1 MSKNVSQTFEKL
13 LLHMSHIERER
24 NGQIITGSP
33 NERKFRYVR
42 DCLCNFTQTVM
53 KRDFN
58 ALTFDD
64 IDTQFLQKYVNYLN
78 GRNVENKL
86 QKLRR
91 VFREANADATVF
103 NGVKIP
109 VKLED
114 EPLSMDYTAIEK
126 IEFMNRGK
134 LTDKEEFYTDMFL
147 FGYYTGGSTINEMAS
162 LKISYIKKGYL
173 YCKRNASE
181 NIAVIPLCSEAL
193 HIIDKY
199 QSMCFDDYLLPIF
212 THKQN
217 SPEQQLGRIKR
228 ISELTNQT
236 LRKVSKMLKL
246 ENVITMGMAK
256 SIFIEHLLSNEVPYE
271 KVAQYLGCSIETVLR
286 HSEKMRQNYGE

>member
-1 MSKNVSQTFEKL
+1 MSKNVSQAFDKL
-13 LLHMSHIERER
+13 LLHLSQIERER
-24 NGQIITGSP
+24 NGQTITGSQ

-42 DCLCNFTQTVM
+42 DCLCNFTQTIM
-53 KRDFN
+53 KQDFN
-58 ALTFDD
+58 TLTFDD
-64 IDTQFLQKYVNYLN
+64 IDTKFLQKYVNHLN
-78 GRNVENKL
+78 GGNVENKL

-91 VFREANADATVF
+91 VFREANANTSIFDS
-103 NGVKIP
+103 VKIP
-109 VKLED
+109 VKFDD

-126 IEFMNRGK
+126 IEFMNRDK
-134 LTDKEEFYTDMFL
+134 LTEKEELYIDLFL
-147 FGYYTGGSTINEMAS
+147 FGYYTGGTTINEMAS
-162 LKISYIKKGYL
+162 LKISSIRKGYL

-256 SIFIEHLLSNEVPYE
+256 SIYIEHLLLNEMPYE
-271 KVAQYLGCSIETVLR
+271 KVAQYLGCSIDTVLR
-286 HSEKMRQNYGE
+286 YSEKLRQNYGE

>member
-1 MSKNVSQTFEKL
+1 MSKNVSQAFDKL
-13 LLHMSHIERER
+13 LLHLSQIERER
-24 NGQIITGSP
+24 NGQIIIGSQ

-53 KRDFN
+53 KRGFST
-58 ALTFDD
+58 LTFDN
-64 IDTQFLQKYVNYLN
+64 IDTQFLQQYVNHLN

-91 VFREANADATVF
+91 VFREANADTSVF
-103 NGVKIP
+103 NSVKIP

-114 EPLSMDYTAIEK
+114 ELLSMDHTTIER

-134 LTDKEEFYTDMFL
+134 FTEKEELYIDLFL
-147 FGYYTGGSTINEMAS
+147 FGYYTGGTTINEMAS
-162 LKISYIKKGYL
+162 LKISSIKKGYL
-173 YCKRNASE
+173 YCRRNASE
-181 NIAVIPLCSEAL
+181 NIAVIPLCSDAL

-212 THKQN
+212 THKHN
-217 SPEQQLGRIKR
+217 SPEQQLGRVKR

-236 LRKVSKMLKL
+236 LKKVSKMLKL
-246 ENVITMGMAK
+246 ENVITMGMSK
-256 SIFIEHLLSNEVPYE
+256 LIFIEHLLLNEVPYE

-286 HSEKMRQNYGE
+286 YSEKMRQNHGE

>member
-1 MSKNVSQTFEKL
+1 MLGHIPVDKITVADVERALKL
-13 LLHMSHIERER
+13 IIER
-24 NGQIITGSP
+24 GSL
-33 NERKFRYVR
+33 EV
-42 DCLCNFTQTVM
+42 
-53 KRDFN
+53 
-58 ALTFDD
+58 A
-64 IDTQFLQKYVNYLN
+64 
-78 GRNVENKL
+78 
-86 QKLRR
+86 RR
-91 VFREANADATVF
+91 VHTLIVCILKYSLSVQVIENPDIVVRLTWYKENMPKRKKKSLYEEELTPDAIGQLMLT
-103 NGVKIP
+103 IY
-109 VKLED
+109 E
-114 EPLSMDYTAIEK
+114 
-126 IEFMNRGK
+126 NRRRD
-134 LTDKEEFYTDMFL
+134 LFL
-147 FGYYTGGSTINEMAS
+147 FGYYTGGTTVNEMAS
-162 LKISYIKKGYL
+162 LKISSIKKGYL

-181 NIAVIPLCSEAL
+181 NIAVIPLCSEVL

-212 THKQN
+212 THKHN

>member
-1 MSKNVSQTFEKL
+1 
-13 LLHMSHIERER
+13 
-24 NGQIITGSP
+24 
-33 NERKFRYVR
+33 
-42 DCLCNFTQTVM
+42 M
-53 KRDFN
+53 KQDFN
-58 ALTFDD
+58 TLTFDD
-64 IDTQFLQKYVNYLN
+64 IDRQFLQKYVNHLN

-91 VFREANADATVF
+91 VFREANADTSVF
-103 NGVKIP
+103 DGVKIS
-109 VKLED
+109 VKLEG
-114 EPLSMDYTAIEK
+114 ELLSMDHTAIER
-126 IEFMNRGK
+126 IEFMNRTK
-134 LTDKEEFYTDMFL
+134 LTAKEELYIDLFL

-162 LKISYIKKGYL
+162 LKISYIKKRYL

-181 NIAVIPLCSEAL
+181 NIAVIPLCSDAL

-256 SIFIEHLLSNEVPYE
+256 SIFIEHLLLNEVPYE
-271 KVAQYLGCSIETVLR
+271 KVAQYLGCTIETVLR
-286 HSEKMRQNYGE
+286 YSEKMRQNYGE

>member
-1 MSKNVSQTFEKL
+1 MSKNVSQAFDKL
-13 LLHMSHIERER
+13 LLHLSQIERER
-24 NGQIITGSP
+24 NGQIITGSQ

-53 KRDFN
+53 KQVFST
-58 ALTFDD
+58 LTFDD
-64 IDTQFLQKYVNYLN
+64 IDTQFLQKYVNHLN

-91 VFREANADATVF
+91 VFREANANISVF
-103 NGVKIP
+103 DGVKTP
-109 VKLED
+109 VKSED
-114 EPLSMDYTAIEK
+114 DPLSIDYTTIER

-134 LTDKEEFYTDMFL
+134 LTEKEEFYTDMFL

-162 LKISYIKKGYL
+162 LKISSIRKGYL

-181 NIAVIPLCSEAL
+181 NIAVIPLCSDAL

-199 QSMCFDDYLLPIF
+199 QAMCFNDYLLPIF

-256 SIFIEHLLSNEVPYE
+256 SIFIEHLLLNEVPYD

-286 HSEKMRQNYGE
+286 CSEKLRQNYGE

>member
-1 MSKNVSQTFEKL
+1 MSKNVSQAFDKL
-13 LLHMSHIERER
+13 LLHLSQIERER
-24 NGQIITGSP
+24 NDQIIAGSP

-42 DCLCNFTQTVM
+42 DCLCNFTQTIM
-53 KRDFN
+53 KQDFST
-58 ALTFDD
+58 LTFDD
-64 IDTQFLQKYVNYLN
+64 IDRYFLQKYVNHLN
-78 GRNVENKL
+78 GRNVDNKL

-91 VFREANADATVF
+91 VFREANVDTSVF
-103 NGVKIP
+103 DCIKIP
-109 VKLED
+109 AKLEND
-114 EPLSMDYTAIEK
+114 FLMVDHTVIEK
-126 IEFMNRGK
+126 IEFMNRAK
-134 LTDKEEFYTDMFL
+134 HTEKEELYIDLFL

-162 LKISYIKKGYL
+162 LKVSSIKNGYL

-181 NIAVIPLCSEAL
+181 NIAVTPLCSEAL

-212 THKQN
+212 THKHN

-256 SIFIEHLLSNEVPYE
+256 RIFVEHLLLNEVPYE
-271 KVAQYLGCSIETVLR
+271 KAAQYLGCSIETVLR
-286 HSEKMRQNYGE
+286 YSEKIRQNHEK

>member
-1 MSKNVSQTFEKL
+1 MSKNVLQVFDKL
-13 LLHMSHIERER
+13 LLHLSQIERER
-24 NGQIITGSP
+24 NGQIITGSQ

-58 ALTFDD
+58 ILTFDD
-64 IDTQFLQKYVNYLN
+64 IDTQFLQKYVNHLN
-78 GRNVENKL
+78 GRNVKNKL

-91 VFREANADATVF
+91 VFREANADTSVF
-103 NGVKIP
+103 DGVKIP
-109 VKLED
+109 VKLEG
-114 EPLSMDYTAIEK
+114 EPLSVDHTAIER
-126 IEFMNRGK
+126 IEFMSRSK
-134 LTDKEEFYTDMFL
+134 LTDKEELYIDLFL
-147 FGYYTGGSTINEMAS
+147 FGYYTGGTTINEMAS
-162 LKISYIKKGYL
+162 LKTSSIKKGYL

-181 NIAVIPLCSEAL
+181 NIAVIPLCSEVL

-212 THKQN
+212 THKHN

-246 ENVITMGMAK
+246 ENVITMGMTK
-256 SIFIEHLLSNEVPYE
+256 SIFIKHLLLNEVPYE

-286 HSEKMRQNYGE
+286 HYEKVCQDYDK

>member
-1 MSKNVSQTFEKL
+1 MSKNVSQTFDKL
-13 LLHMSHIERER
+13 LLHLSQIERER
-24 NGQIITGSP
+24 NGQTIVGSP

-42 DCLCNFTQTVM
+42 DCLCHFTQTIM
-53 KRDFN
+53 KRDFDV
-58 ALTFDD
+58 LTFDD
-64 IDTQFLQKYVNYLN
+64 IDTQFLQKYVNHLN

-91 VFREANADATVF
+91 VFREANADTSVF
-103 NGVKIP
+103 TGVKIP

-114 EPLSMDYTAIEK
+114 EPLSMDHTVIER
-126 IEFMNRGK
+126 IEFMNRAK
-134 LTDKEEFYTDMFL
+134 LTAKEELYIDLFL

-162 LKISYIKKGYL
+162 LKTASIKKGYL
-173 YCKRNASE
+173 YCRRNASE
-181 NIAVIPLCSEAL
+181 NIAIIPLCSDAL
-193 HIIDKY
+193 YILDKY
-199 QSMCFDDYLLPIF
+199 QPMSFDNYLLPIF
-212 THKQN
+212 THKHN

-256 SIFIEHLLSNEVPYE
+256 SIFIEHLLLNEVPYE

-286 HSEKMRQNYGE
+286 YSEKVRQNYGE

>member
-13 LLHMSHIERER
+13 LLYLSQIKRER
-24 NGQIITGSP
+24 NGQIIIGSQ

-58 ALTFDD
+58 TLTFDD
-64 IDTQFLQKYVNYLN
+64 IDTQFIQQYVNYLN

-91 VFREANADATVF
+91 VFREANADTMVF
-103 NGVKIP
+103 DGVKLP
-109 VKLED
+109 VKSD
-114 EPLSMDYTAIEK
+114 NKPVSIDHTVIEK
-126 IEFMNRGK
+126 IEFMDRSR
-134 LTDKEEFYTDMFL
+134 LTDKEELYIDLFL

-162 LKISYIKKGYL
+162 LKISFIQKGHL
-173 YCKRNASE
+173 YYKRNASE
-181 NIAVIPLCSEAL
+181 SIAIIPLCSDAL

-199 QSMCFDDYLLPIF
+199 QSKCFDNYLLPIF
-212 THKQN
+212 THKHN
-217 SPEQQLGRIKR
+217 TAEQQLGRIKR

-236 LRKVSKMLKL
+236 LRKVTKMLKL
-246 ENVITMGMAK
+246 ENVITMGMTK
-256 SIFIEHLLSNEVPYE
+256 WIFIEHLLSNEMPYG
-271 KVAQYLGCSIETVLR
+271 KVAQYLGCSIETILR
-286 HSEKMRQNYGE
+286 YSEKIRQNYGE

>member
-1 MSKNVSQTFEKL
+1 MSKNVSQAFDKL
-13 LLHMSHIERER
+13 LLHLSQIERER
-24 NGQIITGSP
+24 NGQIIIGSQ

-53 KRDFN
+53 KRGFST
-58 ALTFDD
+58 LTFDN
-64 IDTQFLQKYVNYLN
+64 IDTQFLQQYVNHLN

-91 VFREANADATVF
+91 VFREANADTSVF
-103 NGVKIP
+103 NSVKIP

-114 EPLSMDYTAIEK
+114 ELLSMDYTTIER
-126 IEFMNRGK
+126 IEFMNRDK
-134 LTDKEEFYTDMFL
+134 LTEKEELYIDLFL
-147 FGYYTGGSTINEMAS
+147 FGYYTGGSTINEIAS
-162 LKISYIKKGYL
+162 LKISSIKKGYL
-173 YCKRNASE
+173 YCRRNVSE
-181 NIAVIPLCSEAL
+181 NIAVIPLCSDAL

-246 ENVITMGMAK
+246 ENVITVGMAK
-256 SIFIEHLLSNEVPYE
+256 SIFIEHLLLNKVPYE

-286 HSEKMRQNYGE
+286 YSEKMRQNYGR

>member
-13 LLHMSHIERER
+13 LLHLSQIERER
-24 NGQIITGSP
+24 NGQIIMGSP

-42 DCLCNFTQTVM
+42 DCLCNFTQTIM
-53 KRDFN
+53 KQDFST
-58 ALTFDD
+58 LTFDN
-64 IDTQFLQKYVNYLN
+64 IDRQFLQKYVNHLN

-91 VFREANADATVF
+91 VFREANADTSVF
-103 NGVKIP
+103 DYIKTQVKS
-109 VKLED
+109 ED
-114 EPLSMDYTAIEK
+114 EPLSIDHTTIER
-126 IEFMNRGK
+126 IEFMSRGK
-134 LTDKEEFYTDMFL
+134 LTEKEEFYTDMFL

-181 NIAVIPLCSEAL
+181 NIAIIPLCSEAL
-193 HIIDKY
+193 HIINKY

-212 THKQN
+212 THKHN

-236 LRKVSKMLKL
+236 LRKVSKILKL

-256 SIFIEHLLSNEVPYE
+256 SIFIEHLILNEVPYD

-286 HSEKMRQNYGE
+286 YSEKMRQNYGE

>member
-1 MSKNVSQTFEKL
+1 MSKNVSQTFDKL
-13 LLHMSHIERER
+13 LLYLSQIERER
-24 NGQIITGSP
+24 NGQTIVGSQ

-42 DCLCNFTQTVM
+42 DCLCYFTQTAM
-53 KRDFN
+53 KQDFN
-58 ALTFDD
+58 TLTFDD
-64 IDTQFLQKYVNYLN
+64 IDRQFLQKYINHLN

-91 VFREANADATVF
+91 VFREANADTSVF
-103 NGVKIP
+103 NDVKIP
-109 VKLED
+109 VKSD
-114 EPLSMDYTAIEK
+114 NKPISMNHTSIER
-126 IEFMNRGK
+126 IEFMNRTK
-134 LTDKEEFYTDMFL
+134 LTEKEEFYIDLFL
-147 FGYYTGGSTINEMAS
+147 FGYYTGGSTTNEMAS
-162 LKISYIKKGYL
+162 LKISSIKKGYL

-181 NIAVIPLCSEAL
+181 NIAVIPLCSDAL

-246 ENVITMGMAK
+246 ESMITMRMAR
-256 SIFIEHLLSNEVPYE
+256 SIYIEHLLLNEVPYE

-286 HSEKMRQNYGE
+286 YSEKMRQNYGE

>member
-1 MSKNVSQTFEKL
+1 MSKNVSQTFDKL
-13 LLHMSHIERER
+13 LLHLSQIERER
-24 NGQIITGSP
+24 NGQIIAGSP

-42 DCLCNFTQTVM
+42 DCLCNFTQAIM
-53 KRDFN
+53 KQDFN
-58 ALTFDD
+58 TLTFDD
-64 IDTQFLQKYVNYLN
+64 IDRHFLQKYVNHLN

-91 VFREANADATVF
+91 VFREANADTSVF
-103 NGVKIP
+103 DYIKT
-109 VKLED
+109 
-114 EPLSMDYTAIEK
+114 PLKSENEFLMVNHKVIEK
-126 IEFMNRGK
+126 IESMNRAK
-134 LTDKEEFYTDMFL
+134 LTGKEELYIDLFL

-162 LKISYIKKGYL
+162 LKVSSIKNGYL

-181 NIAVIPLCSEAL
+181 NIAVTPLCSEAL

-199 QSMCFDDYLLPIF
+199 QSMCFEDYLLPIF
-212 THKQN
+212 THKHN

-246 ENVITMGMAK
+246 ENAITMGMTK
-256 SIFIEHLLSNEVPYE
+256 WIFIKHLLLNEVPYE
-271 KVAQYLGCSIETVLR
+271 KVAKYLGCSIETVLR
-286 HSEKMRQNYGE
+286 YSEKMRQNYGE

>member
-212 THKQN
+212 THKHN

-256 SIFIEHLLSNEVPYE
+256 SIFIEHLLLNEVPYE

>member
-1 MSKNVSQTFEKL
+1 MSKNVSQAFDKL
-13 LLHMSHIERER
+13 LLHLSQIERER
-24 NGQIITGSP
+24 NGQIIVGSP

-42 DCLCNFTQTVM
+42 DCLCNFTQTAM
-53 KRDFN
+53 ERDFDT
-58 ALTFDD
+58 LTFDD
-64 IDTQFLQKYVNYLN
+64 VDTQFLQKYVNHLN
-78 GRNVENKL
+78 GSNVENKL

-91 VFREANADATVF
+91 VFRGANADTSVF

-114 EPLSMDYTAIEK
+114 EPLSMDYTAIERM
-126 IEFMNRGK
+126 ELMNRAK
-134 LTDKEEFYTDMFL
+134 LTEKENLYIDLFL

-162 LKISYIKKGYL
+162 LKISSIKKGHL
-173 YCKRNASE
+173 YCRRNASE
-181 NIAVIPLCSEAL
+181 NIAIIPLCSDAL

-228 ISELTNQT
+228 ISELTNQA
-236 LRKVSKMLKL
+236 LRRVSKILKI
-246 ENVITMGMAK
+246 ENAITMGMAR
-256 SIFIEHLLSNEVPYE
+256 SIFIEHLLLNEVPYE

-286 HSEKMRQNYGE
+286 YSEKVRQNYGA